1 MKGQLKKWM
10 AVLFLVILAS
20 FMTACANQFLVE
32 DMVQEEEPKQNPGE
46 GLIVVG
52 VSQVGSES
60 IWRTAHTASIQETLT
75 TENGYYMI
83 FDNARQKQENQIKAI
98 RNFISQDVD
107 YIVLSPIT
115 ETGWDTV
122 LSEAKDAGIPVI
134 LMDRMVDTMDDSLYS
149 AWIGSDFEAEGKNAG
164 YWLEEYLE
172 KEGMTE
178 EDINIVVLLGT
189 EGSTSVIGRTQ
200 GFESVAKKNRNW
212 HILEQ
217 IDADFTT
224 AKGYEVM
231 QYFLEEY
238 EDIDVVVSQNDD
250 MTFGALEAM
259 EEAGISTGK
268 DGDVIVISFDAVKV
282 ALEKVKAGEINV
294 DIECNPLQGKYIDRI
309 IRDLEKGELDEK
321 MYYTVER
328 VFTPEN
334 VGLAID
340 DRTY

>member
-32 DMVQEEEPKQNPGE
+32 DMVQEEEPEQNPGE

-134 LMDRMVDTMDDSLYS
+134 LMDRMVDVEDDSLYT

-172 KEGMTE
+172 KKEMTGK
-178 EDINIVVLLGT
+178 DINIVVLQGT
-189 EGSTSVIGRTQ
+189 EGSTSVIGRTK
-200 GFESVAKKNRNW
+200 GFESIAKKNRNW
-212 HILEQ
+212 HIIEQ
-217 IDADFTT
+217 VDADFTT

-268 DGDVIVISFDAVKV
+268 DGDVIIISFDAVKA
-282 ALEKVKAGEINV
+282 ALEKVKDGEINV
-294 DIECNPLQGKYIDRI
+294 DIECNPLQGQYIDRI
-309 IRDLEKGELDEK
+309 IRDLEKGRLDEK

-334 VGLAID
+334 VGLVID

>member
-10 AVLFLVILAS
+10 AALFLVILAS

-134 LMDRMVDTMDDSLYS
+134 LMDRMLDVEDDSLYT
-149 AWIGSDFEAEGKNAG
+149 AWIGSDFEEEGKNAG
-164 YWLEEYLE
+164 HWLEEYLE
-172 KEGMTE
+172 KKEMSE
-178 EDINIVVLLGT
+178 EDINIVVLQGT
-189 EGSTSVIGRTQ
+189 EGSTSVIGRTK
-200 GFESVAKKNRNW
+200 GFESIAKKNRNW
-212 HILEQ
+212 HIIEQ
-217 IDADFTT
+217 VDADFTT

-259 EEAGISTGK
+259 KEAGISTGK
-268 DGDVIVISFDAVKV
+268 DGDVIIISFDAVKA

-294 DIECNPLQGKYIDRI
+294 DIECNPLQGQYIDRI
-309 IRDLEKGELDEK
+309 IRDLEKGRLDEK

-334 VGLAID
+334 VGLVID